1 MLNSFI
7 TTFLQYKCA
16 IFILKNKTLFKN
28 KFTHINLVLS
38 IFVGLKLT
46 KFVKTNRNN
55 NNMNKKKESLLVKV
69 LQFLG
74 SHPNKSFNYKQIA
87 YHLEFNSDKL
97 RKQLQKDLKKL
108 LKNKEIKETSRGKYQ
123 IVQKKLFIGVMD
135 ITNNGSGF
143 VIVEEL
149 DRDIFIPNYLLNKSL
164 HGDLVEVEI
173 LKNRI
178 NKNPEGEVVRI
189 IERSKTKFTGIVK
202 MFKNYAFVD
211 PDDSKMYK
219 EIFVRKEFFNGA
231 EEGDK
236 VVVEIYDWPKKV
248 GSPLGKI
255 NKVLGKPGEHEVE
268 IHAILDE
275 YNLPYEFDPE
285 IEKIAEKL
293 PKEITLSEIK
303 KRRDMRQIPTF
314 TIDPTDAKDL
324 DDALSIRKLDNGHF
338 EIGIHI
344 ADVSHYVRPNT
355 LLDKEAYKRATS
367 VYLVD
372 RVVPMLPE
380 VLSNKLCSLNPN
392 EDKLT
397 FSAVFEIDNE
407 GVIYN
412 EWYGRTIT
420 HSNKRFTYDEAQQI
434 IEGKKGDFDEEIL
447 ILDKIAKRLR
457 AKRFKNGSLSFDR
470 SEVRFKV
477 DEKGNPIEVY
487 FKESKDAN
495 KLIEEFMLL
504 ANRKVA
510 EFIHKKIKSKEK
522 TFVYRVHDDPDP
534 DKLID
539 LKTVISKFGYKLD
552 LKNRKSII
560 KSINNLLEQ
569 IKDKPEKNMLETL
582 TIRSMSKAVY
592 TTENRGHYGLAFDY
606 YTHFTSPI
614 RRYPDVMVHRLL
626 QSYLNKKPSPSKKE
640 FEKKC
645 IHSTNMEIQA
655 TNAER
660 DSIKYMQAKYI
671 ENFKDVSFEGVITG
685 VTEWGIYVELT
696 KNKVEGLVR
705 RTEMRDDYY
714 YYDDEQYAMIGE
726 LTGKKYRLGDIIK
739 VKVIKTNPIKK
750 QIDFE
755 VVYENDDDFNNIKIK
770 NKTVSQ
776 LSKRKNHRNRNKTK
790 KK

>member
-7 TTFLQYKCA
+7 TIFLQYKCA

-293 PKEITLSEIK
+293 PKEITSSEIK

-470 SEVRFKV
+470 IEVRFKV

-539 LKTVISKFGYKLD
+539 LNTIISKFGYKLD

-626 QSYLNKKPSPSKKE
+626 QNYLNKKTSPSKKE

-726 LTGKKYRLGDIIK
+726 LTGKKYRLGDMIK
-739 VKVIKTNPIKK
+739 VKVVKTNPIKK

-755 VVYENDDDFNNIKIK
+755 VVYENDEDFNNINIK

-776 LSKRKNHRNRNKTK
+776 LSKRKNHRNKTK